1 MHKYPRMKAA
11 ALAALVCVSIFPGAV
26 NAQTWRTSTFARQVW
41 STEPM
46 DVRVEYGMG
55 RLTVRPAASPTLYR
69 FEVRYD
75 EERFAPVS
83 TFDEAGRTL
92 RLGVRS
98 REGSSRPGREGGTAT
113 LELTRA
119 VPLDLKLDF
128 GAGVANL
135 DLGGISLKNLEVSTG
150 ASETTLRFSEPN
162 PIRAERLRVSA
173 GAASLEV
180 LGLGN
185 ARAERVVFE
194 GGVGSTLLDF
204 AGNWTG
210 NTSAS
215 VKMGM
220 GSVTLRVPRD
230 VGMRVNRSAVLTR
243 FTADGLTERDGTFF
257 TPNWETAARKL
268 AVDIEAA
275 FGTVKIEWGD

>member
-1 MHKYPRMKAA
+1 MRSVARIKAA
-11 ALAALVCVSIFPGAV
+11 ALAALLWASVFAGALD
-26 NAQTWRTSTFARQVW
+26 AQTWRTSTFARQVW
-41 STEPM
+41 STEPL

-69 FEVRYD
+69 LDVRYD
-75 EERFAPVS
+75 EERFTPLS
-83 TFDEAGRTL
+83 TFDEASRTL

-98 REGSSRPGREGGTAT
+98 RQGSSRAGRDGGSAT

-128 GAGVANL
+128 GAGVADL
-135 DLGGISLKNLEVSTG
+135 ELGGIRLQNLEISTG
-150 ASETTLRFSEPN
+150 ASETTVRFSEPN
-162 PIRAERLRVSA
+162 PVRADRVRVSA
-173 GAASLEV
+173 GAASLE
-180 LGLGN
+180 LIGLGN

-194 GGVGSTLLDF
+194 GGVGSTVLDF
-204 AGNWTG
+204 GGQWTG
-210 NTSAS
+210 STAAS

-230 VGMRVNRSAVLTR
+230 VGMRVNRTAVLTR
-243 FTADGLTERDGTFF
+243 FTAEGLTERDGTFF

-275 FGTVKIEWGD
+275 IGSVKIEWVD